1 MVPYKDEQRSWPGM
15 PTAKKQLKRSFDDA
29 FGPEHIYKNIP
40 LTESKSIRLLRLHAG
55 SGDDLLE
62 GNLIIAEYHE
72 RYEALSYTW
81 GDHDQE
87 SFIRILSEGN
97 AHKMPITP
105 NLKAALRQL
114 RDPEKFRLLWIDALC
129 INQRSEEEKSLQ
141 VPKMAGIYTRAFNVC
156 IWLGEEYQSSDLAVS
171 FIKRILNLDDF
182 DRLVRDENSDKEWAA
197 LFDLMRRP
205 WFTRRWVVQEIAL
218 ARVATVHCGRQI
230 VPWRE
235 FRDAV
240 SLFVSRYSDLKKLFQ
255 GSKRYNHHPDY
266 LGDITALGANR
277 LCQQA
282 SNVFRRADEGGTQ
295 APLMS
300 LEALVSNLSAFE
312 ATEPRDVIYSVLAL
326 AVSFEYSH
334 FAW

>member
-1 MVPYKDEQRSWPGM
+1 M
-15 PTAKKQLKRSFDDA
+15 PAAKKQSKRTFDEA
-29 FGPEHIYKNIP
+29 FGLELIYRSIP
-40 LTESKSIRLLRLHAG
+40 LIETNNIRLLRLHAG

-62 GNLIIAEYHE
+62 GNLIIAENHE

-81 GDHDQE
+81 GSPDQK

-97 AHKMPITP
+97 ADKMGITP

-114 RDPEKFRLLWIDALC
+114 RDPDKPRLLWIDALC
-129 INQRSEEEKSLQ
+129 INQKNEKEKSLQ
-141 VPKMAGIYTRAFNVC
+141 VPKMASIYTRAFNVC
-156 IWLGEEYQSSDLAVS
+156 IWLGEEYQQSDLAVS
-171 FIKRILNLDDF
+171 FIKRMLNLDDF
-182 DRLVRDENSDKEWAA
+182 DRLVRDENSDTEWNA

-218 ARVATVHCGRQI
+218 ARTATVYCGREI

-240 SLFVSRYSDLKKLFQ
+240 ALFVSRSQDLKKLFQ
-255 GSKRYNHHPDY
+255 GSKRYNHHPNW

-312 ATEPRDVIYSVLAL
+312 AAEPRDVIYSVLAL
-326 AVSFEYSH
+326 AVSFQCVYQGWY
-334 FAW
+334 F